1 MLKQKGIKIGCVL
14 HPILFFT
21 FFSLC
26 LQQKIIYMKKVLVVV
41 DVQKDFYHPDG
52 ALYVKGGEVLP
63 ERIAKV
69 IPEFDDVI
77 FTVDWHPYNHCS
89 FIGNKDENGVE
100 GTWPIHCVQY
110 SEGASLPKEFIP
122 FIREELENWVG
133 ITIQSKNV
141 ISKGEVYLY
150 EEYGADA
157 IKLRTSFPTENC
169 KYAECEV
176 VFCGIALSHCVKE
189 TVANFIKHYPEI
201 KCYVWLDGGVSI
213 DDGTTIR
220 EFMKENNIEEW
231 KPQE

>member
-1 MLKQKGIKIGCVL
+1 M
-14 HPILFFT
+14 
-21 FFSLC
+21 S
-26 LQQKIIYMKKVLVVV
+26 KKVLVVV

-63 ERIAKV
+63 EKIAKV

-89 FIGNKDENGVE
+89 FKENG
-100 GTWPIHCVQY
+100 GIWPKHCVAH
-110 SEGASLPKEFIP
+110 SEGSSLPEEFLP
-122 FIREELENWVG
+122 FICGMHDDGTFNIVM
-133 ITIQSKNV
+133 
-141 ISKGEVYLY
+141 KGYESEK
-150 EEYGADA
+150 EEYGANPEY
-157 IKLRTSFPTENC
+157 IMLSHRVKPR
-169 KYAECEV
+169 ECEY

-189 TVANFIKHYPEI
+189 TAELFIKKFPWASVKI
-201 KCYVWLDGGVSI
+201 WLDGGVSI

>member
-1 MLKQKGIKIGCVL
+1 
-14 HPILFFT
+14 
-21 FFSLC
+21 
-26 LQQKIIYMKKVLVVV
+26 MKKILVVV

-89 FIGNKDENGVE
+89 FIGNKNRIGKEGV
-100 GTWPIHCVQY
+100 WPVHCVAF

-122 FIREELENWVG
+122 FIIHDNTVEP
-133 ITIQSKNV
+133 NV
-141 ISKGEVYLY
+141 ITKGKHYLI

-157 IKLRTSFPTENC
+157 DSISYLPLINYE
-169 KYAECEV
+169 ECEF
-176 VFCGIALSHCVKE
+176 VFCGIAGDYCVKE
-189 TVANFIKHYPEI
+189 TVFNFLERNCRIDIKVSVY
-201 KCYVWLDGGVSI
+201 LDGVASI